1 MFATGRFLAALAQL
15 FLKPRWILL
24 LSYTGMLLFT
34 ILSTKFTGAPA
45 LTMILLIY
53 LFQSGAYSIIF
64 AIALRGTAR
73 HTKTAAVLLTVA
85 VSGGGV
91 FTFAQ
96 HAARINMLGGVF
108 DSYCV
113 LVALYAGGAVFPVYL
128 NVWGVVKKQVDPVP
142 GEYLR
147 RHGRRKPRSRSST
160 SPNNIA
166 NTTNNSSNSG
176 NNNDEGIEN
185 TDFVNLTRVHT
196 RNSEKWAPSPR
207 GQSAFPEQSSRS
219 DSCPDY
225 GNEGGG
231 YGGGGIMH
239 EPAPWPNT

>member
-24 LSYTGMLLFT
+24 LSYTGILLFT
-34 ILSTKFTGAPA
+34 ILSTKTAGTPA
-45 LTMILLIY
+45 LTMALLIY

-96 HAARINMLGGVF
+96 HAARLNMVGGVL

-142 GEYLR
+142 REYLR
-147 RHGRRKPRSRSST
+147 RHGHRRKPRSRSS
-160 SPNNIA
+160 PNNI
-166 NTTNNSSNSG
+166 TRNNSISGSG
-176 NNNDEGIEN
+176 NNGNGNGIEN
-185 TDFVNLTRVHT
+185 TDFINLTRVRT
-196 RNSEKWAPSPR
+196 RNSEKRTSSPR
-207 GQSAFPEQSSRS
+207 GRSVFPEQSSRS
-219 DSCPDY
+219 DSCPDH
-225 GNEGGG
+225 GNEGGS
-231 YGGGGIMH
+231 GGIVH
-239 EPAPWPNT
+239 ELAPWPNT